1 MDKKWYAIY
10 VNSRH
15 EKKVAGLLERKLIEN
30 YLPLQQIT
38 KQWSDRK
45 KTIQEPLFR
54 SYLFVRVEEL
64 EKEKVRET
72 AGVLNFVYWLGK
84 PAAVR
89 DEEIEIIRQFI
100 DEFENIQVESN
111 QLEISSTI
119 RIESGPFMNQ
129 TGRIVKVEKNKVR
142 IFVES
147 LGCYL
152 IADITKNKVL
162 NLPAKKRQ

>member
-1 MDKKWYAIY
+1 MMDKKWYAIY

-15 EKKVAGLLERKLIEN
+15 EKKVASLLESKLVEIF
-30 YLPLQQIT
+30 LPLQKKT

-45 KTIQEPLFR
+45 KIVLEPLFT
-54 SYLFVRVEEL
+54 SYLFVRIQET

-72 AGVLNFVYWLGK
+72 SGVLNFVYWLGK
-84 PAAVR
+84 PAVVR
-89 DEEIEIIRQFI
+89 DEEIEIIRNFI
-100 DEFENIQVESN
+100 DEFENIEVESDR
-111 QLEISSTI
+111 LEISSNI
-119 RIESGPFMNQ
+119 RIESGPFINQ
-129 TGRIVKVEKNKVR
+129 TGKIVEVNKHKIR

-162 NLPAKKRQ
+162 NLPANKR

>member
-1 MDKKWYAIY
+1 MMDKKWYAIY

-15 EKKVAGLLERKLIEN
+15 EKKVASLLESKLVEIF
-30 YLPLQQIT
+30 LPLQKKT

-45 KTIQEPLFR
+45 KIVLEPLFT
-54 SYLFVRVEEL
+54 SYLFVRIQET

-72 AGVLNFVYWLGK
+72 SGVLNFVYWLGK
-84 PAAVR
+84 PAVVR
-89 DEEIEIIRQFI
+89 DEEIEIIRNFI
-100 DEFENIQVESN
+100 DEFENIEVESDR
-111 QLEISSTI
+111 LEISSNI

-129 TGRIVKVEKNKVR
+129 TGKIVDVNKHKIR

-162 NLPAKKRQ
+162 NLPANKR

>member
-15 EKKVAGLLERKLIEN
+15 EKKVASLLESRFVEIF
-30 YLPLQQIT
+30 LPLQKKT

-45 KTIQEPLFR
+45 KIVQEPLFT
-54 SYLFVRVEEL
+54 SYLFVRIQET

-72 AGVLNFVYWLGK
+72 SGVLNFVYWLGK
-84 PAAVR
+84 PAVVR
-89 DEEIEIIRQFI
+89 DEEIEIIRNFI
-100 DEFENIQVESN
+100 DEFENIEVESDR
-111 QLEISSTI
+111 LEISSNI

-129 TGRIVKVEKNKVR
+129 TGKIVDVNKNKIR

-162 NLPAKKRQ
+162 NLPANKR